1 MKLRQ
6 KSSEKIHRRY
16 VLFSGGSKEE
26 MKKVLLEGLGV
37 LGWARAS
44 PMFVSE
50 KVIAVRRESL
60 NDVRACLEL
69 MDCRM
74 KIVKVSGTI
83 KGLG

>member
-1 MKLRQ
+1 
-6 KSSEKIHRRY
+6 
-16 VLFSGGSKEE
+16 
-26 MKKVLLEGLGV
+26 
-37 LGWARAS
+37 
-44 PMFVSE
+44 MFVSE